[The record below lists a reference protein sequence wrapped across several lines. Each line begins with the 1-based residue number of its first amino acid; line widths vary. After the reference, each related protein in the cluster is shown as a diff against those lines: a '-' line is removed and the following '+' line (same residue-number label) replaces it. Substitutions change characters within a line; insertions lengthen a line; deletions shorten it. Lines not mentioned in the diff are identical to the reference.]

1 MKIVVNKCYGGF
13 GISLEA
19 LKELVKRNAACV
31 ESCTPKHYYG
41 GDNDRY
47 YRKDEWE
54 QKWNEDFKEFE
65 DIGDGFMAD
74 KRSQYNV
81 YKDGLLYS
89 LKSRSENDMRTDK
102 DLVDVVEKMGEAA
115 NGWAAKLRIVDVP
128 DDIQWEIDDY
138 DGIETVHELHRSW

>member
-13 GISLEA
+13 SISLEA

-41 GDNDRY
+41 GDNDKY
-47 YRKDEWE
+47 HRKDEWE
-54 QKWNEDFKEFE
+54 QKWNEDFKRFE

-74 KRSQYNV
+74 KRRQYNV

-89 LKSRSENDMRTDK
+89 LKSRYDMRTDK

-115 NGWAAKLRIVDVP
+115 NGWAADLRIVDVP
-128 DDIQWEIDDY
+128 DNIQWEIDDY